1 MIGPRRFLPSISS
14 LLALEAVDRL
24 GSASA
29 AAEELSLTHGAIS
42 RQLKVLEAQLDV
54 PLIIRDGARLK
65 LNPAADEYCTIIRE
79 LLQDLSRATLK
90 LKANPTGGS
99 LNLAILPA
107 FGMHWLAPRLKDFAD
122 RYPEV
127 SVNLST
133 RLKPFDFHEE
143 DFDAAIHFGQRD
155 WTGVDYLLISTEE
168 IVPVCAPDLIGK
180 RPAQPDDLLRYPL
193 LHLETRADA
202 WEQWFRAYG
211 IEASGLR
218 GMLFDQFSTM
228 AQAAIHGLGVALLP
242 SYLAETEIR
251 SGRLIR
257 PCGEAIP
264 SEGSYYL
271 VWPNNRPA
279 RSPLLKFAYWLEQII
294 HPSDVSRL

>member
-1 MIGPRRFLPSISS
+1 MIGPRRFLPSLSS

-29 AAEELSLTHGAIS
+29 AAGELALTHGAIS
-42 RQLKVLEAQLDV
+42 RQLKVLETQLGV
-54 PLIIRDGARLK
+54 PLIQRDGNRLK
-65 LNPAADEYCTIIRE
+65 LNPAAAEYCGIVRG

-122 RYPEV
+122 RHPEV

-133 RLKPFDFHEE
+133 RLKPFDFRTA
-143 DFDAAIHFGQRD
+143 DFDAAIHFGLRD
-155 WTGVDYLLISTEE
+155 WPGVDYLPIADEQIL
-168 IVPVCAPDLIGK
+168 PVCAPDLLTEPPSD
-180 RPAQPDDLLRYPL
+180 PAALLRYPL

-202 WEQWFRAYG
+202 WEAWFHTCG
-211 IEASGLR
+211 IQVSGLR

-228 AQAAIHGLGVALLP
+228 AQAAVHGLGIALLP
-242 SYLAETEIR
+242 SYLAQPEIR
-251 SGRLIR
+251 SGRLV
-257 PCGEAIP
+257 CAHGEAVT
-264 SEGSYYL
+264 SAGSYYL
-271 VWPNNRPA
+271 VWPNERPA
-279 RSPLLKFAYWLEQII
+279 RAPLLKFAQWLEQTLCG
-294 HPSDVSRL
+294 SLSGG